1 MDTVADTSLPGL
13 APEPSRQ
20 NAAAAIAAAVPDLRE
35 SNLHRIKDILVTVY
49 AYGLLGFGLF
59 FPFVL
64 AAWAAFFV
72 PAGQ

>member
-1 MDTVADTSLPGL
+1 MTSVADTSLQGL
-13 APEPSRQ
+13 APEPSLQ
-20 NAAAAIAAAVPDLRE
+20 PTAAAMAAVVPNLRK
-35 SNLHRIKDILVTVY
+35 SNLQRIKDIAVTIY

-64 AAWAAFFV
+64 AAWAAFFM